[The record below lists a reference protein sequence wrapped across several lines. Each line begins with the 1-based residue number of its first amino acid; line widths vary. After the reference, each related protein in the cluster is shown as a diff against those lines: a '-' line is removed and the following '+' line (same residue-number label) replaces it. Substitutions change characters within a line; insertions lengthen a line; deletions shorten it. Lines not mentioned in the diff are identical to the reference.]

1 MLSAH
6 CGLAGPLHAS
16 LVVLRGC
23 HPASVCRLDGVAAAR
38 RRVLG
43 QAGFQACA
51 RPQVLSVS
59 PSLGVGRRV
68 TRRCRRRRAL
78 GSCVACGRWC
88 FFASF
93 DRRVGPPRLNANRYT
108 AAGATLDAR
117 LSGSLLFSNNPRARR
132 KNRFT
137 ALPLALAHR
146 RSGPLRLASR
156 PLRKLGCASGRVVD
170 FDGGASL
177 GAGAVLTGLVELGRC
192 RFGVVA
198 V

>member
-1 MLSAH
+1 MLG
-6 CGLAGPLHAS
+6 GLGRFRARFARVTRRCRRPKATGFTACLGRGDSLLGLPLPLGFGPPELRPLHAS

-78 GSCVACGRWC
+78 GCCVACGRWC

-108 AAGATLDAR
+108 
-117 LSGSLLFSNNPRARR
+117 SP
-132 KNRFT
+132 
-137 ALPLALAHR
+137 
-146 RSGPLRLASR
+146 
-156 PLRKLGCASGRVVD
+156 
-170 FDGGASL
+170 
-177 GAGAVLTGLVELGRC
+177 
-192 RFGVVA
+192 
-198 V
+198 